1 MCIRCTLLF
10 FLAWNAQMTLKN
22 LDNKCYSSSKFRRC
36 SLIITTRQDCSYV
49 LLLFSQNILVP
60 YWLCFEYPQGKIQ
73 MFQNLMKY
81 FENCICV
88 YANGKR
94 IFTIHKLPMICLLI
108 KVFWNSDRCGF
119 TVFSDNLT
127 LIFSCETQTIY
138 CMWFHYDTACYSIQF
153 ENGQYVISWIIIF

>member
-1 MCIRCTLLF
+1 MCIRWILLF
-10 FLAWNAQMTLKN
+10 LLAWNAQMTLKN
-22 LDNKCYSSSKFRRC
+22 LDNKCYSSSEFRRC
-36 SLIITTRQDCSYV
+36 SLIIIIWVYLEV
-49 LLLFSQNILVP
+49 N
-60 YWLCFEYPQGKIQ
+60 IQ

-81 FENCICV
+81 FENCIFV

>member
-1 MCIRCTLLF
+1 MI
-10 FLAWNAQMTLKN
+10 
-22 LDNKCYSSSKFRRC
+22 
-36 SLIITTRQDCSYV
+36 LI
-49 LLLFSQNILVP
+49 L
-60 YWLCFEYPQGKIQ
+60 EGKIQ

-81 FENCICV
+81 FENCIFV

-153 ENGQYVISWIIIF
+153 EIGQYVISWIIIFWILMPSFNLKYWLSRKIYTDTDFNL

>member
-22 LDNKCYSSSKFRRC
+22 LDNKCYSSSEFRSC
-36 SLIITTRQDCSYV
+36 SLIMIIWVY
-49 LLLFSQNILVP
+49 I
-60 YWLCFEYPQGKIQ
+60 EGKIQ

-81 FENCICV
+81 FENCIFV

-153 ENGQYVISWIIIF
+153 WEWTICHFVKDHFFNLNA

>member
-1 MCIRCTLLF
+1 MSLCTYLE
-10 FLAWNAQMTLKN
+10 
-22 LDNKCYSSSKFRRC
+22 
-36 SLIITTRQDCSYV
+36 V
-49 LLLFSQNILVP
+49 
-60 YWLCFEYPQGKIQ
+60 KIQ
-73 MFQNLMKY
+73 MLQNLMKY
-81 FENCICV
+81 FENRIFV

-153 ENGQYVISWIIIF
+153 EIGQYVISWIIIFWILMPSSNLKYWLIRIQISIYRSKTTLVLDFEKIDKDP